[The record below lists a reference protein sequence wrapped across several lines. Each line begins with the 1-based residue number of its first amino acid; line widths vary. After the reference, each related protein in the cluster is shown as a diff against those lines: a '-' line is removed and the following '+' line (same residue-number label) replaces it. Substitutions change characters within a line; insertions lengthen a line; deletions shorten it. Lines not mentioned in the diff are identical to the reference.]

1 MKINLKI
8 TGILFLLLLSVFILY
23 LSINIE
29 DKQSLKIKAIEI
41 TGGRLYPDAE
51 YARFAML
58 TDTVN
63 FRFLSPAII
72 KDRIEKHPYVEK
84 ADVTTEG
91 LDKISV
97 VVFEK
102 KFTAMLVDSTKQIL
116 LTDKL
121 QLIPLM
127 PSSINLNLPVISNAA
142 GGNGIKL
149 FASAK
154 GNPDV
159 VTAFK
164 ILETFRMTNEELADN
179 LSQIDLRNGRDIL
192 VYFSNITFPVVFG
205 RNDEIKKAVYF
216 NNLWKFMKGN
226 EINNYLDYVDLR
238 FDKHVFLGVTE
249 ENSGNE
255 EQKI

>member
-29 DKQSLKIKAIEI
+29 DKQILRINKIEI
-41 TGGRLYPDAE
+41 TGGTLYPDAE

-63 FRFLSPAII
+63 YQFLSPAII

-84 ADVTTEG
+84 AFVTTEG
-91 LDKISV
+91 VGGISV
-97 VVFEK
+97 VVKEK

-116 LTDKL
+116 LTEKM
-121 QLIPLM
+121 QLIPVM
-127 PSSINLNLPVISNAA
+127 PHSVDLNFPVISNAD
-142 GGNGIKL
+142 GGNKIKL
-149 FASAK
+149 FESAK
-154 GNPDV
+154 GNRDV

-164 ILETFRMTNEELADN
+164 ILEVFRMTGEELADN
-179 LSQIDLRNGRDIL
+179 LSQIDLRNGKDIL
-192 VYFSNITFPVVFG
+192 VYFSNINFPVVFG
-205 RNDEIKKAVYF
+205 RNDEIKKALYF

-249 ENSGNE
+249 KNSGNE